1 MHRTIRRMLS
11 MLSPY
16 RLPFAIGQVAMLVT
30 AAAGLAF
37 PWAVRTLFDHLL
49 QGAAPR
55 ALLGA
60 IGFLGLVLI
69 GKEAANL
76 VKNVALGRIGQQM
89 IRDLR
94 ARVYHK
100 LLQLSLDYYSRGN
113 SGHIASSMS
122 NDMNLLQQGLSSG
135 LAYVIQQAIS
145 LLVVVAL
152 MFRIDALLAGIVLA
166 TVPLILLVSQRAGP
180 RARSIAQST
189 QERLGA
195 LMSIVSESLSGID
208 VIKAFVLERVALGLF
223 RDENDQVMT
232 HSVQGIRVHAV
243 ASLIVGLLNALFLLL
258 VIGLGGYR
266 AARGYLSTPDLIA
279 FILYAEMVA
288 GPVSTLASLYIEVS
302 KAVAAYRRVEHI
314 LNAENEIEQAPDALR
329 PAPLRGRI
337 SFEGINCS
345 YDPGVNVLTGIHLTI
360 QPGER
365 VALVGPS
372 GVGKSTLVKLIP
384 RFYDPSVGTVSI
396 DGVNLRRFDLEY
408 LRSQIAIVPQETHLF
423 GLSIEDNIACGKP
436 HASHDEVVEAARMA
450 NAHDFISSFPQGYAT
465 QVGEKGAR
473 LSGGQRQRIAIARA
487 LLKNPRILILDEA
500 TSALDAH
507 AEGRVQEALDTLM
520 RGRTTLIIAHRLST
534 IVGADRI
541 VVLQGEGIAAIG
553 THAELLTASPA
564 YRALHEAQFA
574 RQERAPLLPPMVA

>member
-1 MHRTIRRMLS
+1 
-11 MLSPY
+11 
-16 RLPFAIGQVAMLVT
+16 
-30 AAAGLAF
+30 
-37 PWAVRTLFDHLL
+37 VRTLFDHLL
-49 QGAAPR
+49 QGTAPR

-69 GKEAANL
+69 AKEAANL
-76 VKNVALGRIGQQM
+76 VKNVMLGRIGQQM

-94 ARVYHK
+94 ARVYQK
-100 LLQLSLDYYSRGN
+100 LLQLSLDYYSRGS

-122 NDMNLLQQGLSSG
+122 NDMNMLQQGLSSG
-135 LAYVIQQAIS
+135 LAYVIQQVIS
-145 LLVVVAL
+145 LLVVVVL
-152 MFRIDALLAGIVLA
+152 MLRIDPLLAGIVLA
-166 TVPLILLVSQRAGP
+166 TVPLILLVSQKAGR

-223 RDENDQVMT
+223 QDQNDKVMAQ
-232 HSVQGIRVHAV
+232 SVQGIRVHAV

-266 AARGYLSTPDLIA
+266 VALGHLSAPDLIA

-288 GPVSTLASLYIEVS
+288 GPVSTLAGLYIEVS
-302 KAVAAYRRVEHI
+302 KAVAAYSRVEHI
-314 LNAENEIEQAPDALR
+314 LDAENEIEQPTDALR
-329 PAPLRGRI
+329 LDTLQGCI
-337 SFEGINCS
+337 SFENADFG
-345 YDPGVNVLTGIHLTI
+345 YDPHTNVLTGINLTI

-372 GVGKSTLVKLIP
+372 GVGKTTLVKMIP
-384 RFYDPSVGTVSI
+384 RFYDPSAGAVSI
-396 DGVNLRRFDLEY
+396 DGIDLRRFDLEY

-436 HASHDEVVEAARMA
+436 HASHDEVIQAARMA
-450 NAHDFISSFPQGYAT
+450 NAHDFIASFPEGYAT
-465 QVGEKGAR
+465 QVGEHGAR

-487 LLKNPRILILDEA
+487 LLKDPRILILDEA

-507 AEGRVQEALDTLM
+507 AEGRVQDALDTLM
-520 RGRTTLIIAHRLST
+520 QGRTTLIIAHRLST
-534 IVGADRI
+534 IEGADRI
-541 VVLQGEGIAAIG
+541 IVLQEGGIAAMG
-553 THAELLTASPA
+553 THTELLATSPA
-564 YRALHEAQFA
+564 YRDLHQAQFA
-574 RQERAPLLPPMVA
+574 DRAPVSLVSDRVA